1 MSIPKSVVTTD
12 ACARLMLSQ
21 VRALQRQHRAGIN
34 PHHGQLEALFD
45 TADLLERQF
54 ESADGSDD
62 LPRCATR
69 DCPRPPNGGN
79 HAWAGLCYSCAGKAI
94 AAAIQDGSWQPPPL
108 AMRP

>member
-1 MSIPKSVVTTD
+1 MSNSKMVVTTD

-34 PHHGQLEALFD
+34 PHHGQLEQLFD

-54 ESADGSDD
+54 EDGDATAP
-62 LPRCATR
+62 PRCATTN
-69 DCPRPPNGGN
+69 CPRPPNGGN
-79 HAWAGLCYSCAGKAI
+79 HAWSDLCYSCAGKAI
-94 AAAIQDGSWQPPPL
+94 ASAIADGSWQPPPL